1 MKSTKSAGRYAKA
14 LLELAL
20 DQDKLALVEAD
31 MLQLIKM
38 SEEVHDFHVFINS
51 PLIQIDKKVAVIHS
65 IFKDFNEVTLK
76 FLALVTNNGR
86 EGAMIEIAKQFIA
99 QLMSHRG
106 IVPVTIISAQQL
118 EDNTKAEILSKINSV
133 VKGTPLITEEV
144 DASLIGGFIIRMG
157 DQQIDASVASQL
169 QRMKQQFV

>member
-38 SEEVHDFHVFINS
+38 SEEVHDFYVFINS
-51 PLIQIDKKVAVIHS
+51 PLIQIEKKVAVIHS

-157 DQQIDASVASQL
+157 DQQIDASVATQL

>member
-1 MKSTKSAGRYAKA
+1 
-14 LLELAL
+14 
-20 DQDKLALVEAD
+20 
-31 MLQLIKM
+31 M

-157 DQQIDASVASQL
+157 DQQIDASVATQL

>member
-133 VKGTPLITEEV
+133 VNGTPLITEEV

-157 DQQIDASVASQL
+157 DQQIDASVATQL

>member
-157 DQQIDASVASQL
+157 DQQIDASVAPQL

>member
-38 SEEVHDFHVFINS
+38 SVEVHDFYVFINS
-51 PLIQIDKKVAVIHS
+51 PLIQIEKKVAVIHS

-157 DQQIDASVASQL
+157 DQQIDASVATQL

>member
-38 SEEVHDFHVFINS
+38 SEEVHDFYVFINS
-51 PLIQIDKKVAVIHS
+51 PLIQIEKKVAVIHS
-65 IFKDFNEVTLK
+65 IFKDFNEVTRK

-157 DQQIDASVASQL
+157 DQQIDASVATQL

>member
-38 SEEVHDFHVFINS
+38 SEDVHDFHVFINS

-157 DQQIDASVASQL
+157 DQQIDASVATQL

>member
-76 FLALVTNNGR
+76 LLALVTNNGR

-157 DQQIDASVASQL
+157 DQQIDASVATQL

>member
-157 DQQIDASVASQL
+157 DQQIDASVATQL

>member
-76 FLALVTNNGR
+76 LLALVTNNGR